1 MKLSTNSQ
9 LSLQIMLD
17 LAIYGRE
24 EHVKLASIAKR
35 VQTNIRNLEPIAV
48 MLRKAGCIHSVKGP
62 QGGYRLLTD
71 PNNIRIGDL
80 LRLVEGDMLVI
91 DPKFEFQQED
101 KIRQC
106 IRENI
111 YDPMN
116 KQIADAIDCLTL
128 ADLISIYQYKQS
140 SEFNMYYI

>member
-24 EHVKLASIAKR
+24 THVKLASTAQR
-35 VQTNIRNLEPIAV
+35 LQTNVRNLEPIAV

-62 QGGYRLLTD
+62 QGGYQLLTD
-71 PNNIRIGDL
+71 PNHIRVGDL
-80 LRLVEGDMLVI
+80 LRLVEGDMLVV
-91 DPKFEFQQED
+91 DQKFEFQEENN
-101 KIRQC
+101 IRQC

-116 KQIADAIDCLTL
+116 NRIADAIDQITL
-128 ADLISIYQYKQS
+128 ANLISTYQYKQS
-140 SEFNMYYI
+140 EASNMYYI